1 MKVKVLLVMMM
12 LIIPIIT
19 GNAKENPISFNYNN
33 DPQTIVKYNLN
44 KFVEYTIV
52 ESEYIRYLVS
62 IEMLNEEY
70 KKEYK
75 QIRMKNL
82 QIKILI
88 FTTCFFSVCFIGVIT
103 GVVTYAVMKSN
114 GF

>member
-1 MKVKVLLVMMM
+1 MTLMLVTT
-12 LIIPIIT
+12 I
-19 GNAKENPISFNYNN
+19 GNASVKRFNFTSDPDTIIKYQLSQIVQYAIIENEY
-33 DPQTIVKYNLN
+33 LN
-44 KFVEYTIV
+44 
-52 ESEYIRYLVS
+52 YLVS
-62 IEMLNEEY
+62 CEALLQDY

-88 FTTCFFSVCFIGVIT
+88 FTTCFFSVCFIGVVS
-103 GVVTYAVMKSN
+103 GVVTYAVMKAN